1 VEVSICWISN
11 EQRTMRV
18 NDQNLTG
25 VNTASTAG
33 SHEAQ
38 RAGRTASGSAGSTA
52 HGDRV
57 ELSGAVG
64 TISRALAAD
73 SGGRAARVRE
83 LAAQYQA
90 QQYRPDAAA
99 TSRAMIADAVA

>member
-1 VEVSICWISN
+1 
-11 EQRTMRV
+11 MRV
-18 NDQNLTG
+18 NDQNLAG
-25 VNTASTAG
+25 VNTAPTGG

-38 RAGRTASGSAGSTA
+38 RAGRTSSGNPASGS

-64 TISRALAAD
+64 TISRALSAD

-99 TSRAMIADAVA
+99 TGRAMIADAFAPATA

>member
-1 VEVSICWISN
+1 MWISD

-18 NDQNLTG
+18 NDPNLTG
-25 VNTASTAG
+25 VNTAPTGG
-33 SHEAQ
+33 SHETQ
-38 RAGRTASGSAGSTA
+38 RAGRTAAGSAASTA

-64 TISRALAAD
+64 TISRAMAAD

-83 LAAQYQA
+83 LAAQYQTG
-90 QQYRPDAAA
+90 QYRHDAAA
-99 TSRAMIADAVA
+99 TSRAMIADAIAPAMA